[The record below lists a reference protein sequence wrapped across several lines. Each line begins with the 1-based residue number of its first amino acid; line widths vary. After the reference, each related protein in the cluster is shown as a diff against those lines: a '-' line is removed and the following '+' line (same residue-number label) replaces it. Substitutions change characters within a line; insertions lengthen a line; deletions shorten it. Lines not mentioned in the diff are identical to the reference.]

1 MKPPSLA
8 HRASE
13 SNSESSVRPW
23 LARRFSVASVDDRT
37 VTFGKNR
44 DLLVA
49 SVVALAI
56 PYLASVFIPLGVPI
70 KDRVDPSGY
79 WFLPTLHQVVAALLA
94 VVAIRLVS
102 TKPLAEWGFNL
113 RHWGK
118 SLALVAAF
126 AAITIGPIYLLARQ
140 APPASG
146 SMTVGAI
153 VAVLVTHLLVI
164 GTTQEILYRGFLL
177 GFLQRQWGQ
186 ARLLGISHAGWWATL
201 VFVASHIKPY
211 PPFVWPAQLGLSLF
225 YGFLYA
231 RITES
236 TGSLLGASLAH
247 GFSNAAYIVCLMLFK
262 G

>member
-1 MKPPSLA
+1 MNTPSR
-8 HRASE
+8 HPI
-13 SNSESSVRPW
+13 RPW
-23 LARRFSVASVDDRT
+23 FARRFPGTSVDDRT
-37 VTFGKNR
+37 VTFGKWR
-44 DLLVA
+44 DLLAA
-49 SVVALAI
+49 SVATLAI

-94 VVAIRLVS
+94 VVVIRFVS

-126 AAITIGPIYLLARQ
+126 VAITIGPIYLHAQQ
-140 APPASG
+140 APPATG
-146 SMTVGAI
+146 SLSVGAI
-153 VAVLVTHLLVI
+153 VAVLATHFFVI
-164 GTTQEILYRGFLL
+164 STTQEILYRGFLL
-177 GFLQRQWGQ
+177 GFLQRHWGQ

-201 VFVASHIKPY
+201 IFVASHIKPY
-211 PPFVWPAQLGLSLF
+211 PPFVWPAQLGLSLV
-225 YGFLYA
+225 YGWFYA
-231 RITES
+231 RATES

-247 GFSNAAYIVCLMLFK
+247 GFSNTAYVACLMLIN